1 MQLLADKSYEGE
13 LSDGLGL
20 ISGKV
25 EKLPKFDSHTRNL
38 LKVPNIGWRKVS
50 SPKNNESIIVIKY
63 PNLKSNIISLKEFFE
78 TFNFSIVQILF
89 HVERSTAV
97 GIHPIKAIIN
107 KMLFLSLRTGLI
119 KLSETSVG
127 PFTTQTINADKVLK
141 SKIDDINLIMSSK
154 MTYLPKK
161 RIKKQTTNNKIV
173 TILKS
178 V

>member
-1 MQLLADKSYEGE
+1 MLNITENARILKLINNSNHQVCLCIVILAYWQKEMKSRE
-13 LSDGLGL
+13 
-20 ISGKV
+20 
-25 EKLPKFDSHTRNL
+25 SHSPL
-38 LKVPNIGWRKVS
+38 PNIKKHPSVK
-50 SPKNNESIIVIKY
+50 KNNESIIVIKY

-97 GIHPIKAIIN
+97 GIHPINAIIN
-107 KMLFLSLRTGLI
+107 KMLFLSLITGLI

-127 PFTTQTINADKVLK
+127 PFITQTINADKVLK

-161 RIKKQTTNNKIV
+161 E
-173 TILKS
+173 
-178 V
+178 

>member
-1 MQLLADKSYEGE
+1 MLVYSDISLLAKRDEE
-13 LSDGLGL
+13 LG
-20 ISGKV
+20 ISSP
-25 EKLPKFDSHTRNL
+25 L
-38 LKVPNIGWRKVS
+38 PNIKKHPNVK
-50 SPKNNESIIVIKY
+50 KNNESIIVIKY

-78 TFNFSIVQILF
+78 TFNFSIVQMLF

-119 KLSETSVG
+119 KLSEISVG
-127 PFTTQTINADKVLK
+127 PFITQTINADKVLK
-141 SKIDDINLIMSSK
+141 SKIDDINLIMSSNN
-154 MTYLPKK
+154 TYLPKK
-161 RIKKQTTNNKIV
+161 RIKKQTINNKIV